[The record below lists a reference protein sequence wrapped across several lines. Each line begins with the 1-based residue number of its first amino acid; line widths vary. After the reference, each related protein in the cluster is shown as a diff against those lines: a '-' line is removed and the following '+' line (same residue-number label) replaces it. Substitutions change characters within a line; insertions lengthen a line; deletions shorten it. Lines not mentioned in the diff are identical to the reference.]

1 MQLDIIYLKA
11 VYIAIACAR
20 IELVGIVFVI
30 ITDKKREKARAF
42 TL

>member
-1 MQLDIIYLKA
+1 MCLKV

-20 IELVGIVFVI
+20 IGLAGIVFVI
-30 ITDKKREKARAF
+30 IMDKRKEKARAF